1 MAGEESRALERRHL
15 IYYLEVH
22 DDATGKLLGH
32 LVDIT
37 TEGIKL
43 VGKAPVE
50 KGKTFR
56 LRMQLPEDYFDEK
69 ILRFEAKSLWSTNDV
84 NPDFYDTGFS
94 VVGMDKRAKDIVA
107 GLVGQFGFND

>member
-1 MAGEESRALERRHL
+1 MVGEESRGLQRRHL
-15 IYYLEVH
+15 IYYLEIH
-22 DDATGKLLGH
+22 DDVTGKLLGH

-43 VGKAPVE
+43 VSKEPIE
-50 KGKTFR
+50 RGKTFR

-69 ILRFEAKSLWSTNDV
+69 MLRFEAKSLWSSNDV
-84 NPDFYDTGFS
+84 NPEFYDTGFS
-94 VVGMDKRAKDIVA
+94 TSGMDQRAKEIVA

>member
-1 MAGEESRALERRHL
+1 MAGEEARALQRRHL
-15 IYYLEVH
+15 IYYLEVR

-43 VGKAPVE
+43 VSKGAIE
-50 KGKTFR
+50 KGRVFR
-56 LRMQLPEDYFDEK
+56 LRMELPEDYFDEK
-69 ILRFEAKSLWSTNDV
+69 ILRFEAKSLWSSNDV

-94 VVGMDKRAKDIVA
+94 VVGMDERAKSIVA
-107 GLVGQFGFND
+107 DLVGQFGFND

>member
-22 DDATGKLLGH
+22 DDTTGGLLGH

-43 VGKAPVE
+43 VSKEPIE
-50 KGKTFR
+50 KGRLFR
-56 LRMQLPEDYFDEK
+56 LRMRLPEDYFDEK
-69 ILRFEAKSLWSTNDV
+69 TLRFEAKSLWSSNDV

-94 VVGMDKRAKDIVA
+94 VIGMDKRTKDIVA

>member
-1 MAGEESRALERRHL
+1 MAGEEARALERRHL

-43 VGKAPVE
+43 VS
-50 KGKTFR
+50 KGAIPKDKVFL
-56 LRMQLPEDYFDEK
+56 LRMDLPVDYFDEK
-69 ILRFEAKSLWSTNDV
+69 VLRFEAKSLWSTNDV

-94 VVGMDKRAKDIVA
+94 VSGMDKRAKDIVS
-107 GLVGQFGFND
+107 GLVGQFGFNG